1 MTKLVKVRGWTD
13 LAASLGLNQY
23 TGKKG
28 MKTAKIQMKESIY
41 YIKNRTKI
49 L

>member
-1 MTKLVKVRGWTD
+1 MTKLVKTRGWTD

-28 MKTAKIQMKESIY
+28 IKTAKIQMKKGIY
-41 YIKNRTKI
+41 YIKNRTKV